1 MVSHSHHHLPPMAHS
16 LPRQRSKIST
26 THRLPLLILPTLTA
40 LYQLLHYRQ
49 SDAGAIVPA
58 LSSVSYCF
66 YWCLSV
72 VECLCLLVQRLR
84 MQLSRLRLL
93 LLLKPGSLPL
103 LEPMPLLPLWRQ
115 GIPTLILVRWPSLT
129 P

>member
-1 MVSHSHHHLPPMAHS
+1 MAHS

-26 THRLPLLILPTLTA
+26 THRLPLFMLPPFTA
-40 LYQLLHYRQ
+40 LYKLHHSRQ
-49 SDAGAIVPA
+49 SDAGAIVSA

-66 YWCLSV
+66 YWYLSA

-93 LLLKPGSLPL
+93 LLL
-103 LEPMPLLPLWRQ
+103 EPTPLLPLRRQ
-115 GIPTLILVRWPSLT
+115 RIPTLILVRWPSVT
-129 P
+129 PL

>member
-1 MVSHSHHHLPPMAHS
+1 MAHS

-26 THRLPLLILPTLTA
+26 MQRLPLLILPTLTA
-40 LYQLLHYRQ
+40 LHQLHHYRL
-49 SDAGAIVPA
+49 SGAGAIVLV
-58 LSSVSYCF
+58 LSPVSYCF

-93 LLLKPGSLPL
+93 LLLKPGSLPPF
-103 LEPMPLLPLWRQ
+103 EPTPLLPLRRQ
-115 GIPTLILVRWPSLT
+115 GIPTLILGCWPSLT